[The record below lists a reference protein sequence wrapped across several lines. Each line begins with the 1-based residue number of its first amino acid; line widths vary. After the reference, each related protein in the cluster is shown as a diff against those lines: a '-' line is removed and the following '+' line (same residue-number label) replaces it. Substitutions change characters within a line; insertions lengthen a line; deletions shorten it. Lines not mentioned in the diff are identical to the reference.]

1 MTYKSRR
8 IAVVIPSFNVAG
20 HIAGVIQGIPD
31 LVDDIIVVEDAGTD
45 GTAQIVRGL
54 NDRRVTMVQHARN
67 QGVGGAIVTGFRLAL
82 DRGADIVVKM
92 DGDGQM
98 DPGHLPSLL
107 DPVAAEGYAYAKGNR
122 FLCEDRLPDMPKL
135 RLLGSFG
142 LTFLS
147 KLASGYWH
155 VFDPV
160 NGYVAIDAAMLRKL
174 PLHRLAKRYFFESDM
189 LIHLNVFRARI
200 KDVPVPPRYED
211 ARSSMRVGWVLV
223 TFPLYLLR
231 GFWYRIYERHVLREF
246 SPVAVF
252 WILGSMFLAWGVAFG
267 AFTWIKSSWTGHVA
281 TTGTVMLSIL
291 PFILGFQLALQAIL
305 IEIQE
310 SPR

>member
-1 MTYKSRR
+1 M
-8 IAVVIPSFNVAG
+8 
-20 HIAGVIQGIPD
+20 
-31 LVDDIIVVEDAGTD
+31 
-45 GTAQIVRGL
+45 VR
-54 NDRRVTMVQHARN
+54 HAEN

-98 DPGHLPSLL
+98 DPSFLPSLL
-107 DPVAAEGYAYAKGNR
+107 DPIAVEGYAYAKGNR

-160 NGYVAIDAAMLRKL
+160 NGYVAIDAAMLRRL

-211 ARSSMRVGWVLV
+211 ARSSMRSLSATCNAGDPESHALV
-223 TFPLYLLR
+223 RVRSYVSLR
-231 GFWYRIYERHVLREF
+231 YSGVIVNRATAAGPGNTHERWH
-246 SPVAVF
+246 
-252 WILGSMFLAWGVAFG
+252 LACTSRTTIFG
-267 AFTWIKSSWTGHVA
+267 AT
-281 TTGTVMLSIL
+281 LSKKM
-291 PFILGFQLALQAIL
+291 
-305 IEIQE
+305 
-310 SPR
+310 

>member
-1 MTYKSRR
+1 MFKERR
-8 IAVVIPSFNVAG
+8 IAVVIPAFNVAG
-20 HIAGVIQGIPD
+20 HIAAVVHGIPD
-31 LVDDIIVVEDAGTD
+31 FVDDIIVVEDAGTD
-45 GTAQIVRGL
+45 GTAEVVRGL
-54 NDRRVTMVQHARN
+54 GDRRLTLVQHAVN
-67 QGVGGAIVTGFRLAL
+67 QGVGGAIVSGFRAAM
-82 DRGADIVVKM
+82 DRGDDVVVKM

-98 DPGHLPSLL
+98 DPAFLPALV
-107 DPVAAEGYAYAKGNR
+107 DPILEEGYAYAKGNR
-122 FLCEDRLPDMPKL
+122 FLCEDRLPEMPRL

-174 PLHRLAKRYFFESDM
+174 PLDRIARRYFFESDM
-189 LIHLNVFRARI
+189 LIHLNVFRARV

-211 ARSSMRVGWVLV
+211 ARSSMRVGRVLV

-231 GFWYRIYERHVLREF
+231 GFWYRIYQRHVLREF

-252 WILGSMFLAWGVAFG
+252 WILGSLLLAWGTAFG
-267 AFTWIKSSWTGHVA
+267 AFTWIKSSWTGRVA

>member
-1 MTYKSRR
+1 
-8 IAVVIPSFNVAG
+8 VIPAFNVAP
-20 HIAGVIQGIPD
+20 HIAGVVLGIPD
-31 LVDDIIVVEDAGTD
+31 FVDHIIVVEDAGSD
-45 GTAQIVRGL
+45 RTADVVRGL
-54 NDRRVTMVQHARN
+54 NRPRVTLVEHPVN
-67 QGVGGAIVTGFRLAL
+67 QGVGGAIVTGFRLAME
-82 DRGADIVVKM
+82 RGADAVVKM

-98 DPGHLPSLL
+98 DPGLLPDLL
-107 DPVAAEGYAYAKGNR
+107 DPILTGGYAYAKGNR
-122 FLCEDRLPDMPKL
+122 FLCEDRLPAMPKR
-135 RLLGSFG
+135 RLIGTFG
-142 LTFLS
+142 LTFLT

-160 NGYVAIDAAMLRKL
+160 NGYVAIETAMLRKL
-174 PLHRLAKRYFFESDM
+174 PLDRIARRYFFESDM
-189 LIHLNVFRARI
+189 LIHLNVLRARV
-200 KDVPVPPRYED
+200 KDVPIPARYED
-211 ARSSMRVGWVLV
+211 ERSSMRLSHVLV
-223 TFPLYLLR
+223 TFPVYLLK

-252 WILGSMFLAWGVAFG
+252 WILGSVLLAWGTAFG
-267 AFTWIKSSWTGHVA
+267 AVTWLMSIWSGRVA